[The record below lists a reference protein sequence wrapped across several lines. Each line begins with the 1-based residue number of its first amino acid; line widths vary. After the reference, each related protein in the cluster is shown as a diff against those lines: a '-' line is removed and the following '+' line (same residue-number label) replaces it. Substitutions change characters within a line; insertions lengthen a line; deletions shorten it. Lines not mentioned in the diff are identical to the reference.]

1 MNYQNDTTYS
11 FEEGKTFS
19 LDTLPKNAL
28 LVVFDDSFIITHG
41 MSRALSKAMAG
52 HGTVLTPAEA
62 ADDSFIITHGMSRAL
77 SKAMAGH
84 GTVLTPAEAAQRFPD
99 RFSVKQHNVSV
110 LLSEAQYKYAKIR
123 GKGSPAKYI
132 REFIDM
138 DMNLNPIKPMKT

>member
-28 LVVFDDSFIITHG
+28 LVVF
-41 MSRALSKAMAG
+41 
-52 HGTVLTPAEA
+52 
-62 ADDSFIITHGMSRAL
+62 DDSFIITHGMSRAL

-138 DMNLNPIKPMKT
+138 DMNLNPIKPMET